1 MLDWK
6 SYGGLE
12 GRKPVIHSRK
22 SAVCCCL
29 VHIIPLFVSG
39 VLLYFNLKR
48 RFIGSELEGQ
58 QNKDSLKLSV
68 LQVCAKAQELA
79 IVASTTTILLEL
91 IRYELMYGNGLP
103 LGLLASAF
111 SYSQVRHMVTAACS
125 WFITPD
131 FWGSLVVC
139 GKPDTGWGKFRSIGL
154 IVLLVVCGFIAVL
167 AGPAAAIL
175 MLPTVVDWPV
185 GGVIYWI
192 NGTNEQLW
200 PQRLTADSLLGYG
213 CDNQNAQLY
222 DPRCPSAGFPSLY
235 QHFSNWR
242 GSPITDSWA
251 WTSHGPTA
259 STLNVAADLHNH
271 YQEQLLAD
279 GKLPSPLT
287 KNIAWAS
294 SKSFTVSSKVP
305 AVRVKCT
312 PGITGFTLGQPLSI
326 PFVSQPEYY
335 YINSRENNLTMSY
348 FNVTEAVASKFED
361 VARVHDLTTLSVLD
375 IFAQP
380 FVLPQNFGSNS
391 IGLIVLTLDDARNLS
406 GNARACSIDA
416 RWVNGTSSILDKK
429 MSSKY
434 SYGAD
439 QGSAVVNAMIAKGK
453 EFGSGLGFI
462 HPKDDGTWQ
471 SIKIDPSWFALLA
484 PQVSASILTDPLH
497 QATTLPNRTTLESL
511 LTLFRPTTDIPGIL
525 NLPGAPPPEDE
536 PDRTT
541 LESIIASYVADGIS
555 RTGSQINLNYASLM
569 SPISY
574 RNNTISDRNRKAM
587 VRYGGPALSFDPSD
601 ALAQGNKPPMVMHT
615 TISGYAMGL
624 DEANDYV
631 WVLVLLLHA
640 LLALLHAIWVWR
652 SREGVSQAWG
662 SITELVSL
670 ALTSTAT
677 QGQGLENTCGGIE
690 KISTMKLVARIEA
703 VTSRATPANQGLE
716 QLQLRVTQG
725 YTQLPSTTN
734 AQKGVAYGNL

>member
-1 MLDWK
+1 MEFQLADLNIK
-6 SYGGLE
+6 
-12 GRKPVIHSRK
+12 KNM
-22 SAVCCCL
+22 
-29 VHIIPLFVSG
+29 FTT
-39 VLLYFNLKR
+39 
-48 RFIGSELEGQ
+48 IGS
-58 QNKDSLKLSV
+58 
-68 LQVCAKAQELA
+68 
-79 IVASTTTILLEL
+79 
-91 IRYELMYGNGLP
+91 
-103 LGLLASAF
+103 
-111 SYSQVRHMVTAACS
+111 
-125 WFITPD
+125 
-131 FWGSLVVC
+131 
-139 GKPDTGWGKFRSIGL
+139 
-154 IVLLVVCGFIAVL
+154 
-167 AGPAAAIL
+167 
-175 MLPTVVDWPV
+175 
-185 GGVIYWI
+185 
-192 NGTNEQLW
+192 GT
-200 PQRLTADSLLGYG
+200 
-213 CDNQNAQLY
+213 
-222 DPRCPSAGFPSLY
+222 
-235 QHFSNWR
+235 
-242 GSPITDSWA
+242 TDSWA

-335 YINSRENNLTMSY
+335 YINSRAHNLTMSD

-391 IGLIVLTLDDARNLS
+391 IGLIILTLDDARNLS
-406 GNARACSIDA
+406 GNARACSIAA
-416 RWVNGTSSILDKK
+416 RWANGTSSIVDKK

-497 QATTLPNRTTLESL
+497 QATTLPSRTTLESL
-511 LTLFRPTTDIPGIL
+511 LTLFRPTTNIAGIL

-569 SPISY
+569 RPISY
-574 RNNTISDRNRKAM
+574 RNNNSISDRNRKAM

-601 ALAQGNKPPMVMHT
+601 ALTQGNKPPMVMRT

-624 DEANDYV
+624 DEGNDYV

-640 LLALLHAIWVWR
+640 LLALLHTIWVWC
-652 SREGVSQAWG
+652 SRGGVSQAWG

-670 ALTSTAT
+670 ALTSTAL
-677 QGQGLENTCGGIE
+677 QGQGLENTCAGIE
-690 KISTMKLVARIEA
+690 KLSTMKLVARVEA
-703 VTSRATPANQGLE
+703 VTSGATPANQGLE

-725 YTQLPSTTN
+725 YSQVPRTGN